1 MDWHPYNMFNYTNYF
16 STSDMVKKKKYVT
29 ISFQP
34 DGRKVQV
41 PKGVSILEAAIQ
53 AGEGVEGPCGGQG
66 TCGKCKIQL
75 LPGAGEE
82 LPTPT
87 SLDKKAI
94 TTTSLKKGYRLACQ
108 VEAKKDCMIVVP
120 KESKTYRHM
129 ILMAGLETA
138 TVPVPNVSVST
149 SIDDERTTTTVSIG
163 EKVVAIKD
171 GEHLDIYGVAVDLGT
186 TTVVCHLVDLRSGT
200 TLASSVALNPQVP
213 RGDDV
218 ISRIKFARNPDGAK
232 WLTTKAREV
241 VNTLIGRACEK
252 AGVDR
257 KDIYEMV
264 FAGNTCMH
272 HLFFG
277 LSTEPLGEAPYMPTH
292 KGSLTV
298 LGKEVGIHINPAG
311 QIYSLPVLSGFL
323 GADVTAMAISAG
335 MDCYEGTRLALDI
348 GTNCEILLC
357 TKGKIYGCSSPA
369 GPAFEGAEIKHGM
382 RASTGAIT
390 YLRIK
395 DRKVVTSV
403 VGGKKARGIAGS
415 GLVEAVAELLR
426 EGCLDPSGR
435 FIEKDDLIRKGPSG
449 LEFVMV
455 KKEGTVHGNDI
466 VLTQKD
472 VRQLQLAKAAV
483 SSGIAMLLAEAQVS
497 EDDIDDLYIAGAFG
511 NYIDRKSAMAIG
523 LIPEMDP
530 KKVVSIGNG
539 AAIGAKRALVSVR
552 ERARAETVQ
561 RRLNYVELAGR
572 KDFQDYYMAH
582 IHF

>member
-1 MDWHPYNMFNYTNYF
+1 MA
-16 STSDMVKKKKYVT
+16 KKRKYVT
-29 ISFQP
+29 VTFQP

-41 PKGVSILEAAIQ
+41 PKGVSIFEAAIQ

-66 TCGKCKIQL
+66 TCGKCRVKL
-75 LPGAGEE
+75 LPGEGEK

-87 SLDKKAI
+87 FLDKRAI
-94 TTTSLKKGYRLACQ
+94 SDKSLAKGYRLACQ
-108 VEAKKDCMIVVP
+108 VKAKRDCTIEVP

-129 ILMAGLETA
+129 ILMAGLESA
-138 TVPVPNVSVST
+138 TVPVPNVSVT
-149 SIDDERTTTTVSIG
+149 TRTEDERTTTTVNIG
-163 EKVVAIKD
+163 EKVVATKD

-186 TTVVCHLVDLRSGT
+186 TTVVCHLVDLRSGA
-200 TLASSVALNPQVP
+200 TLGSAVALNPQVP

-218 ISRIKFARNPDGAK
+218 ISRIKFARNPEGAK
-232 WLTTKAREV
+232 WLTSKAREV
-241 VNTLIGRACEK
+241 VNTLIDRACKK
-252 AGVDR
+252 ATVDR

-272 HLFFG
+272 HLFFDI
-277 LSTEPLGEAPYMPTH
+277 STGPLGEAPYIPTH

-298 LGKEVGIHINPAG
+298 LAKEVGITLNPAG
-311 QIYSLPVLSGFL
+311 QIYSLPVLAGFL
-323 GADVTAMAISAG
+323 GADATAMAISAG
-335 MDCYEGTRLALDI
+335 LDCYEGTRLALDI

-357 TKGKIYGCSSPA
+357 TKGKIFGCSSPA
-369 GPAFEGAEIKHGM
+369 GPAFEGAEIEHGM

-390 YLRIK
+390 YVRIE
-395 DRKVVTSV
+395 DGKVITSV
-403 VGGKKARGIAGS
+403 VGGKKPRGIAGS

-426 EGCLDPSGR
+426 EGYLDSSGR
-435 FIEKDDLIRKGPSG
+435 LIEKDGLVRKGPDG
-449 LEFVMV
+449 LEFVLV
-455 KKEGTVHGNDI
+455 KEGESVHGGHI

-472 VRQLQLAKAAV
+472 IRQLQLAKAAV
-483 SSGIAMLLAEAQVS
+483 SSGIAMLLAEAQLSV
-497 EDDIDDLYIAGAFG
+497 EDIDDIYIAGAFG

-539 AAIGAKRALVSVR
+539 AAIGAKRALVSIR
-552 ERARAETVQ
+552 ERARAETIQ